1 MEVARVSAP
10 FDEEPVRAA
19 LRRSWSLASSTFWTP
34 ENPAAGQCGVSALV
48 LNDRF
53 GGEIL
58 KTPIGERWHFY
69 NLIDGRRCDVTREQF
84 DSPPDYLDLPS
95 SREEALADTNDSQYA
110 HLSRRF
116 AAELAR

>member
-1 MEVARVSAP
+1 MAVARVSAP
-10 FDEEPVRAA
+10 FDEQAVRTA
-19 LRRSWSLASSTFWTP
+19 LRRSWSLASSTLWTA

-48 LNDRF
+48 LNDCF

-69 NLIDGRRCDVTREQF
+69 NLIDGRRCDLTCEQL

-95 SREEALADTNDSQYA
+95 SREEAMADTTDSQYA

-116 AAELAR
+116 AAELGR